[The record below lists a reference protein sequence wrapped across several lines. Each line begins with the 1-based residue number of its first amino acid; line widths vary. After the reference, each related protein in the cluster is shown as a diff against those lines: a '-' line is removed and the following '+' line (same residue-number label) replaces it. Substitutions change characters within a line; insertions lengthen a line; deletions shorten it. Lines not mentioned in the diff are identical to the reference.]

1 MPSVFNQPAAVTDY
15 LYPSV
20 QPISNS
26 EQQPLIHYLV
36 AATLFTI
43 YGDQVCPLLETITWW
58 QLFIP
63 LMLTYLLRTRL
74 IGYIHKV
81 AYQMRVA
88 AQFYLDLGLFVS
100 TAAVLV
106 VTHLYLYDSPWHS
119 NMKVLFGMM
128 MLGTFVAVDL
138 ALLREKH
145 LAYELI
151 QAKRELDVGQQA
163 SSFVQ
168 KFALMAGV
176 LVMSISLVLFMVVSK
191 DLDWLL
197 TDGVALDRIDAR
209 NSILKEFAFITV
221 VILAYALL
229 IIWRYANNMSMYL
242 KFENN
247 VLQQVAQGNLKV
259 RVPVASQDEFGT
271 MAQGTN
277 AMVSSLLTAQNG
289 LKETRDATIVALA
302 SLAEARDNETGA
314 HIQRTQLYVKVLAEH
329 MSQHSIHAD
338 YLDAE
343 TIDLI
348 YKAAPL
354 HDIGKVGI
362 PDNILLKPGKLT
374 DDEFAIMKTHAQIGA
389 DALQQAVES
398 VSENAFLRHAQ
409 DIAVNHHEKWDGSG
423 YPQGKKGAEIP
434 LSARLMALADVY
446 DALISKRVYKPAF
459 SHDKAKE
466 IILEGSG
473 KHFDPDV
480 IEAFVA
486 CEEAFV
492 DIARNFKDE
501 H

>member
-1 MPSVFNQPAAVTDY
+1 MPSLFNSSAAVTDY
-15 LYPSV
+15 LYPSI
-20 QPISNS
+20 QPISYS
-26 EQQPLIHYLV
+26 QQQPLIHYLI
-36 AATLFTI
+36 AATLFAV
-43 YGDQVCPLLETITWW
+43 YGGQVCPLLESITWW

-63 LMLTYLLRTRL
+63 LLLIYLLRLPL
-74 IGYIHKV
+74 IGFIHKV
-81 AYQMRVA
+81 EYQKRVS
-88 AQFYLDLGLFVS
+88 AQFYLDIGLFLL
-100 TAAVLV
+100 AAAGLV
-106 VTHLYLYDSPWHS
+106 GANLYLYDAPWHS

-128 MLGTFVAVDL
+128 MLGTFVSVDL
-138 ALLREKH
+138 ALQQEKQ

-151 QAKRELDVGQQA
+151 EARRELEVGQQA

-176 LVMSISLVLFMVVSK
+176 LVVSISLVLFLVVNK
-191 DLDWLL
+191 DLEWLL
-197 TDGVALDRIDAR
+197 VEGVKLSPEQAR

-229 IIWRYANNMSMYL
+229 IIWRYASNMSMYL

-247 VLQQVAQGNLKV
+247 VLQQVAEGNLMV

-277 AMVSSLLTAQNG
+277 AMVESLYAAQNG

-329 MSQHSIHAD
+329 LSQHPTHSD
-338 YLDAE
+338 YLDVE

-362 PDNILLKPGKLT
+362 PDSILLKPGKLT
-374 DDEFAIMKTHAQIGA
+374 DDEFVIMKTHAQIGA
-389 DALQQAVES
+389 DALQQAIES

-423 YPQGKKGAEIP
+423 YPQGKQGDDIP

-446 DALISKRVYKPAF
+446 DALISQRVYKPAF
-459 SHDKAKE
+459 SHDKAKG

-473 KHFDPDV
+473 THFDPDV
-480 IEAFVA
+480 IDAFVA
-486 CEEAFV
+486 CEDAFV
-492 DIARNFKDE
+492 EIARNLKDE